1 MLTVVGLLAVAG
13 LILATAFFV
22 AAEFAFVAVRRG
34 RLEELAAAGDGQAAT
49 AVVVHRRL
57 SFMLSGAQLGITVT
71 SLVIGFVAEPTLGRA
86 LRPLVEA
93 VGVPE
98 NAQRAVALATGL
110 VVATAAQ
117 MVLGELAPK
126 NIAIARAEPVA
137 RALAGPTL
145 WFMRVA
151 GPVIRLFDGAANRL
165 LRVVGIE
172 PVDELHGGVST
183 DELDLIVE
191 ESAGR
196 GELTRRQAALLT
208 RALGFGTLRAASV
221 MVPWNR
227 VATVPDVATGEDLR
241 QVMGHTAHSRFPVV
255 APDGRVVGVVHAKD
269 LLGVPADG
277 LASVPVAALA
287 SAVVVVPEAAGLR
300 MVLDRLRG
308 AATELALVVDE
319 YGASAGVISLE
330 DLLEELVGDI
340 ADEHD
345 PDGPEA
351 DRDSDGRWSIPGEWR
366 LDEIARATG
375 IELPTGDYET
385 VAGLV
390 LDRLGRL
397 ADKDDK
403 VAVAGATVEVIDV
416 DNWAIVRV
424 RVAPTSHDDGH
435 GEDPAAH
442 GEQEQEQDR

>member
-34 RLEELAAAGDGQAAT
+34 RLEEQAAAGDRSAAT

-71 SLVIGFVAEPTLGRA
+71 SLVIGFIAEPTLGRA
-86 LRPLVEA
+86 LDPLVDA
-93 VGVPE
+93 IGVPE
-98 NAQRAVALATGL
+98 GARRGVALGAGL
-110 VVATAAQ
+110 VLATVAQ

-137 RALAGPTL
+137 RALAAPML

-151 GPVIRLFDGAANRL
+151 APVIRLFDGAANRL
-165 LRVVGIE
+165 LRGVGIE

-183 DELDLIVE
+183 AELDLIVE

-196 GELTRRQAALLT
+196 GELTGRQAALLA
-208 RALGFGTLRAASV
+208 RALEFGTLRAASV
-221 MVPWNR
+221 MMPWNR
-227 VATVPDVATGEDLR
+227 VATVTCSATGEDLR
-241 QVMGHTAHSRFPVV
+241 RLMGETAHSRFPVV
-255 APDGRVVGVVHAKD
+255 EADGQVVGVVHAKD
-269 LLGVPADG
+269 LLGVPATE
-277 LASVPVAALA
+277 LADVAVADLA
-287 SAVVVVPEAAGLR
+287 APVVVVPEAAGLR
-300 MVLDRLRG
+300 AVLAELRG
-308 AATELALVVDE
+308 RSTELALVVDE

-345 PDGPEA
+345 PDGPDA
-351 DRDSDGRWSIPGEWR
+351 VRDNAGGWSVPGEWR
-366 LDEIARATG
+366 LDEIARTTG

-397 ADKDDK
+397 ADKGDVLD
-403 VAVAGATVEVIDV
+403 VAGATVEVVEV
-416 DNWAIVRV
+416 DGWAVVRV
-424 RVAPTSHDDGH
+424 RVAPGEHDDD
-435 GEDPAAH
+435 ETPT
-442 GEQEQEQDR
+442 DRGAPR